1 MRQLETKDLIL
12 RPADRAFAEPLLAY
26 YRRNKSFLEEF
37 EPKREPSF
45 YTYKEQY
52 EQLCRESLEAENK
65 TAFRFYL
72 SARENT
78 ETIIGSIG
86 VSQIVRG
93 CFLSCYLGYKLD
105 RGYLNRGYMTQAVR
119 AVTEFAFADL
129 GLHRIEGNVMPRNEA
144 SQRVLIK
151 CGFQEEGLSRKYLRI
166 NGRWEDHIHMVILN
180 ERMA

>member
-1 MRQLETKDLIL
+1 MSQRESPPFTPI
-12 RPADRAFAEPLLAY
+12 
-26 YRRNKSFLEEF
+26 KSNMN
-37 EPKREPSF
+37 S
-45 YTYKEQY
+45 
-52 EQLCRESLEAENK
+52 CAESLEAENK